1 MSHRSSKGSPG
12 DAPFPTRQQVL
23 DFIRDTPE
31 HVGKRELA
39 RAFQLNAEQ
48 RPMLRQLLR
57 DLEDEGLLQRGRK
70 RRFAPPGTLPE
81 VTVLTIHATD
91 ADGELLARPDSW
103 DEDEL
108 GPPPRVLMLPA
119 RGKAGPAL
127 GVGDRVLAR
136 IARDGEAGGYTARP
150 IKRLASAPP
159 RLLGV
164 LAEGPDGLRLRP
176 TSKRDR
182 NEYLIKP
189 GGAGDAAPGDLV
201 EAEVMPGRAYG
212 LRQARVVDRLGD
224 MSNPRAVSLIC
235 IHTHGIPTEWPPEAM
250 DQAAAAGP
258 VPLEGAREDIRSV
271 PLVTIDGEDARDFD
285 DAVWAA
291 PDPDP
296 ANPGGW
302 HLLVAIADV
311 AWYVRP
317 GDPLDDEA
325 LRRGNSVYFPDRV
338 VPMLP
343 EALSNGWC
351 SLRPHEDRG
360 CLAVELWIDKD
371 GAKRRHRFLRGLM
384 RSAARLTY
392 TQVQTAIDGTPD
404 DTTGPLVEP
413 LLKPLYGAFGALF
426 AARQRRGSLDLDLPE
441 RRVVVGEDGQ
451 VIRVEP
457 RARYDSHRL
466 IEEFMVAANVCAAEE
481 LERLSQP
488 CLYRIH
494 DEPSREKLTALR
506 EFLQS
511 LDITLSRGQ
520 VLRPHHFNQI
530 LAKARDTEH
539 EHMVN
544 EVVLR
549 AQAQAEYNPDN
560 IGHFGLGLRRY
571 AHFTSPIRRY
581 ADLMVH
587 RALVRGLSLGAGALP
602 PDQDDRFAR
611 IGGHVSDTE
620 RRAAMAERDAVNRFT
635 VAWMAGRVGAT
646 FTARVTGVTRA
657 GLFVSLDDSG
667 ADGLIPIGT
676 LTPEDFYWHDDARHR
691 LEGRAH
697 GEIYHLGQP
706 LVVRLEEVDTVS
718 GGMILSVANGPA
730 GAGPKARD
738 DGEASGTPRRHPRR
752 GMAAR
757 PSTPPGRRV
766 RATRKERARRRDRRR
781 S

>member
-1 MSHRSSKGSPG
+1 MSHRPPPKRSPG

-23 DFIRDTPE
+23 DYIRDTPE
-31 HVGKRELA
+31 HVGKRDLA
-39 RAFQLNAEQ
+39 RAFQLSAEQ
-48 RPMLRQLLR
+48 RPLLRQLLR
-57 DLEDEGLLQRGRK
+57 DLEDDGLLQRGRK

-91 ADGELLARPDSW
+91 ADGDLLARPDAW
-103 DEDEL
+103 DEAEL
-108 GPPPRVLMLPA
+108 GPPPRVLVLPQK
-119 RGKAGPAL
+119 RTSKGRDGPAL

-136 IARDGEAGGYTARP
+136 ITRDGDGATAYTARP
-150 IKRLASAPP
+150 ITRLASAPP

-182 NEYLIKP
+182 NEYLIRP
-189 GGAGDAAPGDLV
+189 GSEGGAVVGDLV
-201 EAEVMPGRAYG
+201 EAEGVPGRTHG
-212 LRQARVVDRLGD
+212 LRQARVLERLGD
-224 MSNPRAVSLIC
+224 MTNPRAVSLIC
-235 IHTHGIPTEWPPEAM
+235 IHTHGIPTDWPPEAE
-250 DQAAAAGP
+250 DRARAAGP
-258 VPLEGAREDIRSV
+258 VALEGGREDIRSV

-285 DAVWAA
+285 DAVWAE

-317 GDPLDDEA
+317 GDPLDEEA

-351 SLRPHEDRG
+351 SLRPGEDRG
-360 CLAVELWIDKD
+360 CLAIEMWIDKD
-371 GAKRRHRFLRGLM
+371 GAKRRHRVLRGLM

-392 TQVQTAIDGTPD
+392 AQVQTAVDGTPD
-404 DTTGPLVEP
+404 ETTGPLVEP

-441 RRVVVGEDGQ
+441 RRVVVGDDGQ
-451 VIRVEP
+451 VARVEP

-481 LERLSQP
+481 LERLGQP
-488 CLYRIH
+488 CLYRVH
-494 DEPSREKLTALR
+494 DEPSQEKLTALR
-506 EFLQS
+506 DFLKT
-511 LDITLSRGQ
+511 LEIALSRGQ

-549 AQAQAEYNPDN
+549 SQAQAEYTPDN

-587 RALVRGLSLGAGALP
+587 RALIRGLSLGEGALP
-602 PDQDDRFAR
+602 PDQDDQFAR
-611 IGGHVSDTE
+611 IGGHISETE

-635 VAWMAGRVGAT
+635 VSWMAGRVGAT

-657 GLFVSLDDSG
+657 GLFVALDDSG
-667 ADGLIPIGT
+667 ADGLIPIST
-676 LTPEDFYWHDDARHR
+676 LPPADFYWHDAAGHTLQGRTHGKTYR
-691 LEGRAH
+691 L
-697 GEIYHLGQP
+697 GEP

-718 GGMILSVANGPA
+718 GGMILAVADGPA
-730 GAGPKARD
+730 GAAPDGPETDRRD
-738 DGEASGTPRRHPRR
+738 GRRP
-752 GMAAR
+752 AAR
-757 PSTPPGRRV
+757 PASRP
-766 RATRKERARRRDRRR
+766 ATRKERARRRDKRR

>member
-1 MSHRSSKGSPG
+1 MSHRPPSKRSSG
-12 DAPFPTRQQVL
+12 DVPFPTRQQVL

-48 RPMLRQLLR
+48 RPLLRQLLR

-103 DEDEL
+103 DEDDL
-108 GPPPRVLMLPA
+108 GPPPRVLMLPVK
-119 RGKAGPAL
+119 GKPGPAL

-136 IARDGEAGGYTARP
+136 IARDGDAGSYTAKP

-164 LAEGPDGLRLRP
+164 LAEGPEGLRLRP

-182 NEYLIKP
+182 NEYRIKP

-201 EAEVMPGRAYG
+201 EAEVIPGRTDG
-212 LRQARVVDRLGD
+212 LRQARVVERLGD

-258 VPLEGAREDIRSV
+258 VSLEGAREDIRSV

-360 CLAVELWIDKD
+360 CLAVEMWIDKD

-426 AARQRRGSLDLDLPE
+426 ADRQRRGSLDLDLPE

-451 VIRVEP
+451 VVRVEP
-457 RARYDSHRL
+457 RACHDSHRL
-466 IEEFMVAANVCAAEE
+466 IEAFMVAANVCAAEE
-481 LERLSQP
+481 LERLGQP

-494 DEPSREKLTALR
+494 DEPSQEKLTALR
-506 EFLQS
+506 AFLQT

-539 EHMVN
+539 EHMVS

-587 RALVRGLSLGAGALP
+587 RALVRGLSLGEGALP
-602 PDQDDRFAR
+602 PGDDDQFAR
-611 IGGHVSDTE
+611 IGGHVSATE

-635 VAWMAGRVGAT
+635 VGWMAGQVGAT
-646 FTARVTGVTRA
+646 FAARVTGVTRA
-657 GLFVSLDDSG
+657 GLFVALDDSG

-676 LTPEDFYWHDDARHR
+676 LTPADFYWHDEARHC
-691 LEGRAH
+691 LEGRTH
-697 GEIYHLGQP
+697 GKTYRLGQP

-718 GGMILSVANGPA
+718 GGMILAVADGPA
-730 GAGPKARD
+730 GGGPRAYGETGGEKAGTRAPGPRLRREPPKHRAR
-738 DGEASGTPRRHPRR
+738 
-752 GMAAR
+752 
-757 PSTPPGRRV
+757 V
-766 RATRKERARRRDRRR
+766 TRKERARRRAQRR

>member
-1 MSHRSSKGSPG
+1 VPQSPPK

-23 DFIRDTPE
+23 DHIRDNPD
-31 HVGKRELA
+31 HVGKRDLA
-39 RAFQLNAEQ
+39 RAFQLSAEQ
-48 RPMLRQLLR
+48 RPLLRQMLKE
-57 DLEDEGLLQRGRK
+57 LEADGLVQRGRK

-91 ADGELLARPDSW
+91 AEGDLLARPDSW

-108 GPPPRVLMLPA
+108 GPTPRVLMLPG
-119 RGKAGPAL
+119 RGRAGPAL
-127 GVGDRVLAR
+127 GIGDRVLAR
-136 IARDGEAGGYTARP
+136 VSRDGEGGSYTAKP

-159 RLLGV
+159 RVLGV
-164 LAEGPDGLRLRP
+164 LADGPEGLRLRP

-182 NEYLIKP
+182 NEYLVKP
-189 GGAGDAAPGDLV
+189 GGAGEAGPGDLV
-201 EAEVMPGRAYG
+201 EAEVVPGRVYG
-212 LRQARVVDRLGD
+212 LRTVRVVGRLGD
-224 MSNPRAVSLIC
+224 TANPRAVSLIC
-235 IHTHGIPTEWPPEAM
+235 IHTHGIPTEWPPEAV
-250 DQAAAAGP
+250 DQANAAGP

-285 DAVWAA
+285 DAVWAES
-291 PDPDP
+291 DPDP

-302 HLLVAIADV
+302 HALVAIADV
-311 AWYVRP
+311 SWYVRP
-317 GDPLDDEA
+317 GEPLDDEA

-360 CLAVELWIDKD
+360 CLAVEMWFDREGNKL
-371 GAKRRHRFLRGLM
+371 RHRFLRGLM

-392 TQVQTAIDGTPD
+392 TQVQTAVDGYPD
-404 DTTGPLVEP
+404 DTAGPLAEP

-451 VIRVEP
+451 VVRVEP

-481 LERLSQP
+481 LERLRQP
-488 CLYRIH
+488 CMYRIH
-494 DEPSREKLTALR
+494 DEPSQEKLVALR
-506 EFLQS
+506 DFLKT
-511 LDITLSRGQ
+511 LDISLSRGQ
-520 VLRPHHFNQI
+520 VLRPQHFNQI
-530 LAKARDTEH
+530 LAKARDTEQ

-549 AQAQAEYNPDN
+549 SQAQAEYNPDN

-587 RALVRGLSLGAGALP
+587 RALVRGLGLGAGALP
-602 PDQDDRFAR
+602 EDQDDQFTQ
-611 IGGHVSDTE
+611 IGGHISQTE
-620 RRAAMAERDAVNRFT
+620 RRAALAERDAINRFT
-635 VAWMAGRVGAT
+635 VSWMAGRVGAT
-646 FTARVTGVTRA
+646 FAARVNGVTRA
-657 GLFVSLDDSG
+657 GLFVTLDDSG

-676 LTPEDFYWHDDARHR
+676 LTPADFYWHDEAGHC
-691 LEGRAH
+691 LQGRTH
-697 GEIYHLGQP
+697 GATYRLGQP
-706 LVVRLEEVDTVS
+706 IVVRLEEVDTVS
-718 GGMILSVANGPA
+718 GGMILSVVDDDGGGGRRGGRE
-730 GAGPKARD
+730 GAAPTGERPSVRPSHRPITRKAR
-738 DGEASGTPRRHPRR
+738 ERRR
-752 GMAAR
+752 
-757 PSTPPGRRV
+757 
-766 RATRKERARRRDRRR
+766 EARRSGRA
-781 S
+781 

>member
-1 MSHRSSKGSPG
+1 
-12 DAPFPTRQQVL
+12 VL
-23 DFIRDTPE
+23 DYIRDTPG

-39 RAFQLNAEQ
+39 RAFQLTAEQ
-48 RPMLRQLLR
+48 RPQLRALLKE
-57 DLEDEGLLQRGRK
+57 LEAEGLLQRGRK

-91 ADGELLARPDSW
+91 AEGELLARPDSW
-103 DEDEL
+103 DEDEA
-108 GPPPRVLMLPA
+108 GPPPRVLMLPTK
-119 RGKAGPAL
+119 GKAGPAL

-136 IARDGEAGGYTARP
+136 IAREGDGGGYTAKP

-164 LAEGPDGLRLRP
+164 LAEGPEGLRLRP

-182 NEYLIKP
+182 HEYLIKP
-189 GGAGDAAPGDLV
+189 GGNGDAMPGELV
-201 EAEVMPGRAYG
+201 EAEVVPGRVYG

-235 IHTHGIPTEWPPEAM
+235 IHTHGIPTEWPPEAL
-250 DQAAAAGP
+250 DQANAAGP
-258 VPLEGAREDIRSV
+258 VALETLREDIRSV
-271 PLVTIDGEDARDFD
+271 PMVTIDGEDARDFD
-285 DAVWAA
+285 DAVWAE

-311 AWYVRP
+311 SWYVRP
-317 GDPLDDEA
+317 GDALDDEA

-351 SLRPHEDRG
+351 SLRPQEDRG

-371 GAKRRHRFLRGLM
+371 GTKLRHRFLRGLM

-392 TQVQTAIDGTPD
+392 TQVQTAVDGAPD
-404 DTTGPLVEP
+404 ETTAPLVDP

-441 RRVVVGEDGQ
+441 RRVVVDADGQ
-451 VIRVEP
+451 VMRVEP
-457 RARYDSHRL
+457 RVRYDSHRL

-481 LERLSQP
+481 LERLRQP
-488 CLYRIH
+488 CMYRIH
-494 DEPSREKLTALR
+494 DEPSQEKLTALR
-506 EFLQS
+506 DFLKT

-520 VLRPHHFNQI
+520 VLRPQHFNQI

-549 AQAQAEYNPDN
+549 SQAQAEYNPDN

-581 ADLMVH
+581 ADLLVH

-602 PDQDDRFAR
+602 EDQDDQFAR
-611 IGGHVSDTE
+611 IGGHISETE

-635 VAWMAGRVGAT
+635 VAWMAGKVGAS
-646 FTARVTGVTRA
+646 FAARINGVTRA
-657 GLFVSLDDSG
+657 GLFVTLEETG
-667 ADGLIPIGT
+667 ADGLIPIST
-676 LTPEDFYWHDDARHR
+676 LSPEDFYWHDETRHS
-691 LEGRAH
+691 LQGRAH
-697 GEIYHLGQP
+697 GVTYRLGQP

-718 GGMILSVANGPA
+718 GGMVLSV
-730 GAGPKARD
+730 D
-738 DGEASGTPRRHPRR
+738 DGPSGRHASTSGAPRRPSGGSAPRP
-752 GMAAR
+752 AAR
-757 PSTPPGRRV
+757 V
-766 RATRKERARRRDRRR
+766 RTTRKERQARRAARRRP
-781 S
+781 